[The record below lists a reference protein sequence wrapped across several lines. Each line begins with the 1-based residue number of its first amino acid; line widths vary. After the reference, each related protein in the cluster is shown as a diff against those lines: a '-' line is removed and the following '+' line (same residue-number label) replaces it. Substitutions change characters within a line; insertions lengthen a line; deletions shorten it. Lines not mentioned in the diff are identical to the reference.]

1 MQQKKI
7 SEPEFA
13 LSIVQLNVDIR
24 AEGYGII
31 YCHLTMVSLLSMDDI
46 TLIADSGNT
55 KPN

>member
-31 YCHLTMVSLLSMDDI
+31 YSHLTIVSLLSMDDI